1 MKRTSLVLTLLAV
14 LALVAAACGGDSGG
28 GGGGGEGAQGRDAE
42 VDASLCPVDTLEAAS
57 ADGPVQIEFWH
68 AMTASNEETL
78 NTMIDDYNASQ
89 DAVEV
94 TGVFS
99 GSYDETLDKYLTGL
113 RSGEL
118 PQLVQLEETTLQ
130 TMIDSGS
137 TVPAAACVAA
147 SDYDTSDILPS
158 VLAEFEVEGT
168 LWPMPFNV
176 SNPVFYYDRNDFT
189 AAGLDPDAPPA
200 TLDEM
205 YDMGQT
211 IVEAGA
217 AEHAMSLEV
226 QPWYPEQWMSM
237 AGETLVDNT
246 NGRDARAEAATV
258 DNATM
263 IDIFTW
269 IREMVDND
277 LIFNVGRNPSGAD
290 HFFALASGDAAFT
303 IGTSGAL
310 GSVYDALD
318 SGTVE
323 TDVDIGIG
331 PLPGPVAGG
340 PTSAGGAALSI
351 VANGSSPGADRGH
364 VGLRPVPGRPGPAG
378 LLAREHRLHP
388 DQLHRLRGRRR
399 AGPVGRS
406 PRLPGGLRA
415 AGRRQ
420 PAAGRGRPGHRRLR
434 RVPQRLGG
442 RHRGPGPRQRRPGG
456 HRGQPPGGGRHRH
469 RLLQRPRR
477 RQLIHQSCQS
487 SQSVTMRWG
496 LMSPMSWSTAWW
508 AWWAR

>member
-211 IVEAGA
+211 IVEAGV

-290 HFFALASGDAAFT
+290 HFF
-303 IGTSGAL
+303 
-310 GSVYDALD
+310 
-318 SGTVE
+318 
-323 TDVDIGIG
+323 
-331 PLPGPVAGG
+331 
-340 PTSAGGAALSI
+340 
-351 VANGSSPGADRGH
+351 
-364 VGLRPVPGRPGPAG
+364 
-378 LLAREHRLHP
+378 
-388 DQLHRLRGRRR
+388 
-399 AGPVGRS
+399 
-406 PRLPGGLRA
+406 
-415 AGRRQ
+415 
-420 PAAGRGRPGHRRLR
+420 
-434 RVPQRLGG
+434 
-442 RHRGPGPRQRRPGG
+442 
-456 HRGQPPGGGRHRH
+456 
-469 RLLQRPRR
+469 
-477 RQLIHQSCQS
+477 
-487 SQSVTMRWG
+487 
-496 LMSPMSWSTAWW
+496 
-508 AWWAR
+508 

>member
-1 MKRTSLVLTLLAV
+1 MKRTPLILCLLAV
-14 LALVAAACGGDSGG
+14 LALVAAACGGGDDGG
-28 GGGGGEGAQGRDAE
+28 GGGGSGEGAQGRDAE
-42 VDASLCPVDTLEAAS
+42 VDESLCPVAALEAATE
-57 ADGPVQIEFWH
+57 PVEVEFWH

-78 NTMIDDYNASQ
+78 NEMVADYNSSQ

-94 TGVFS
+94 TAVFT
-99 GSYDETLDKYLTGL
+99 GSYDETLDRYLNGL
-113 RSGEL
+113 RSGQL
-118 PQLVQLEETTLQ
+118 PQIVQLEETTLQ

-147 SDYDTSDILPS
+147 ADYDTSDILPA

-205 YDMGQT
+205 FEMGQA
-211 IVEAGA
+211 IVDAGA
-217 AEHAMSLEV
+217 AETAMSLEV
-226 QPWYPEQWMSM
+226 QPWYPEQWSSM
-237 AGETLVDNT
+237 ADQELVDNT
-246 NGRDARAEAATV
+246 NGRDARAETATL

-263 IDIFTW
+263 VDIFTW
-269 IREMVDND
+269 VREMVDND

-340 PTSAGGAALSI
+340 PTSAGGAALWL
-351 VANGSSPGADRGH
+351 VANESSDEQIAASWDFVQWLAAPEQQARWH
-364 VGLRPVPGRPGPAG
+364 VNTGYIPISFQASEDAAVQELWAERPGYQVAYEQ
-378 LLAREHRLHP
+378 LADDNL
-388 DQLHRLRGRRR
+388 
-399 AGPVGRS
+399 
-406 PRLPGGLRA
+406 
-415 AGRRQ
+415 
-420 PAAGRGRPGHRRLR
+420 
-434 RVPQRLGG
+434 
-442 RHRGPGPRQRRPGG
+442 
-456 HRGQPPGGGRHRH
+456 PPGGGGPVIGAYVEFRNAVEDAIEA
-469 RLLQRPRR
+469 LVLDGADPAETAATLQEEADAAIASYNDR
-477 RQLIHQSCQS
+477 
-487 SQSVTMRWG
+487 VAG
-496 LMSPMSWSTAWW
+496 
-508 AWWAR
+508 

>member
-211 IVEAGA
+211 IVRAGA

-351 VANGSSPGADRGH
+351 VANGSSPEQIAATWDFVRYLVDPVQQAFWHVNTGYIPISFTASEDADVQALWADR
-364 VGLRPVPGRPGPAG
+364 PGYQVAYEQ
-378 LLAREHRLHP
+378 LADENL
-388 DQLHRLRGRRR
+388 
-399 AGPVGRS
+399 
-406 PRLPGGLRA
+406 
-415 AGRRQ
+415 
-420 PAAGRGRPGHRRLR
+420 
-434 RVPQRLGG
+434 
-442 RHRGPGPRQRRPGG
+442 
-456 HRGQPPGGGRHRH
+456 PPGGGGPVIGAYVEFRNA
-469 RLLQRPRR
+469 LEDAIEALVLDNADPTATAASLQEEADAAIASYNDR
-477 RQLIHQSCQS
+477 
-487 SQSVTMRWG
+487 V
-496 LMSPMSWSTAWW
+496 ADN
-508 AWWAR
+508 

>member
-1 MKRTSLVLTLLAV
+1 MKRTPLILTLLAV
-14 LALVAAACGGDSGG
+14 LALVAAACGGDDGG
-28 GGGGGEGAQGRDAE
+28 GGGGAEGARGRGAE
-42 VDASLCPVDTLEAAS
+42 IDPALCPADTLEAAS

-78 NTMIDDYNASQ
+78 NAMIDDYNASQ

-94 TGVFS
+94 TGVFA
-99 GSYDETLDKYLTGL
+99 GSYDESLDKYLTGL

-118 PQLVQLEETTLQ
+118 PQVVQLEETTLQ

-137 TVPAAACVAA
+137 AVPAAACVAA
-147 SDYDTSDILPS
+147 TDYDTSDLLPS

-176 SNPVFYYDRNDFT
+176 SNPVFYYDRNDFI

-205 YDMGQT
+205 QQMGQA
-211 IVEAGA
+211 IVDAGA
-217 AEHAMSLEV
+217 ATQAMALEV

-246 NGRDARAEAATV
+246 NGRDARAETATV
-258 DNATM
+258 DNQAM
-263 IDIFTW
+263 IDIFQW
-269 IREMVDND
+269 VRDMVDAD
-277 LIFNVGRNPSGAD
+277 LVFNVGRNPSGAD

-340 PTSAGGAALSI
+340 PTSAGGAALWI
-351 VANGSSPGADRGH
+351 VANGSSPEQIAASWDFVQWLVAPAQQARWH
-364 VGLRPVPGRPGPAG
+364 VNTGYIPISFQASEDPDVQALWAERPGYQVAYEQ
-378 LLAREHRLHP
+378 LADDNL
-388 DQLHRLRGRRR
+388 
-399 AGPVGRS
+399 
-406 PRLPGGLRA
+406 
-415 AGRRQ
+415 
-420 PAAGRGRPGHRRLR
+420 
-434 RVPQRLGG
+434 
-442 RHRGPGPRQRRPGG
+442 
-456 HRGQPPGGGRHRH
+456 PPGGGGPVIGAYVEFRNA
-469 RLLQRPRR
+469 LEDAIEALVLDGADPAETAATLQEEADAAIASYNDR
-477 RQLIHQSCQS
+477 
-487 SQSVTMRWG
+487 V
-496 LMSPMSWSTAWW
+496 ADN
-508 AWWAR
+508 

>member
-130 TMIDSGS
+130 TKIDSGS

-211 IVEAGA
+211 IVRAGA

-269 IREMVDND
+269 IREMVDNY

-351 VANGSSPGADRGH
+351 VANGSSPEQIAATWDFVQYLVDPVQQAFWHVNTGYIPISFTASEDADVQALWADR
-364 VGLRPVPGRPGPAG
+364 PGYQVAYEQ
-378 LLAREHRLHP
+378 LADENL
-388 DQLHRLRGRRR
+388 
-399 AGPVGRS
+399 
-406 PRLPGGLRA
+406 
-415 AGRRQ
+415 
-420 PAAGRGRPGHRRLR
+420 
-434 RVPQRLGG
+434 
-442 RHRGPGPRQRRPGG
+442 
-456 HRGQPPGGGRHRH
+456 PPGGGGPVIGAYVEFRNA
-469 RLLQRPRR
+469 LEDAIEALVLDNADPTATAASLQEEADAAIASYNDRVAD
-477 RQLIHQSCQS
+477 S
-487 SQSVTMRWG
+487 
-496 LMSPMSWSTAWW
+496 
-508 AWWAR
+508 

>member
-1 MKRTSLVLTLLAV
+1 MKRTPLILVLLTV
-14 LALVAAACGGDSGG
+14 LALVAAACGGGDDGG
-28 GGGGGEGAQGRDAE
+28 GGGSSEGAQGRDAE
-42 VDASLCPVDTLEAAS
+42 VDASLCPVDALAA
-57 ADGPVQIEFWH
+57 ATEPVQIEFWH

-78 NTMIDDYNASQ
+78 NEMVADYNASQ

-94 TGVFS
+94 TAVFT
-99 GSYDETLDKYLTGL
+99 GSYDETLDRYLNGL

-118 PQLVQLEETTLQ
+118 PQIAQLEETTLQ

-205 YDMGQT
+205 FEMGQA
-211 IVEAGA
+211 IVDAGA
-217 AEHAMSLEV
+217 AETAMSLEV
-226 QPWYPEQWMSM
+226 QPWYPEQWSSM
-237 AGETLVDNT
+237 AGQELVDNT
-246 NGRDARAEAATV
+246 NGRDARAEAATL

-263 IDIFTW
+263 VDIFTW

-323 TDVDIGIG
+323 TDVDIGVG

-340 PTSAGGAALSI
+340 PTSAGGAALWL
-351 VANGSSPGADRGH
+351 VANESSDEQIAASWDFVQWLAAPEQQAFWH
-364 VGLRPVPGRPGPAG
+364 VNTGYIPISAQASEDPAVQALWAERPGYQVAYEQ
-378 LLAREHRLHP
+378 LADDNL
-388 DQLHRLRGRRR
+388 
-399 AGPVGRS
+399 
-406 PRLPGGLRA
+406 
-415 AGRRQ
+415 
-420 PAAGRGRPGHRRLR
+420 
-434 RVPQRLGG
+434 
-442 RHRGPGPRQRRPGG
+442 
-456 HRGQPPGGGRHRH
+456 PPGGGGPVIGAYVEFRNA
-469 RLLQRPRR
+469 LEDAIEALVLDGADPAETAATLQEEADAAIASYNDR
-477 RQLIHQSCQS
+477 
-487 SQSVTMRWG
+487 VAG
-496 LMSPMSWSTAWW
+496 
-508 AWWAR
+508 